1 MLISLNS
8 VVGCRVELMLQ
19 ICWRVGVDILELGGG
34 MSCGTDGADLLEG
47 WC

>member
-8 VVGCRVELMLQ
+8 VLGCRVELMLQ
-19 ICWRVGVDILELGGG
+19 IYRGAGVDILELGVG
-34 MSCGTDGADLLEG
+34 MSGGTVAADLLEG

>member
-1 MLISLNS
+1 MSRNS

-34 MSCGTDGADLLEG
+34 MSSGTDAADLLEG

>member
-1 MLISLNS
+1 MSRNS

-19 ICWRVGVDILELGGG
+19 ICWRVGVDVQELGVG
-34 MSCGTDGADLLEG
+34 MSSGTVAADLLEG